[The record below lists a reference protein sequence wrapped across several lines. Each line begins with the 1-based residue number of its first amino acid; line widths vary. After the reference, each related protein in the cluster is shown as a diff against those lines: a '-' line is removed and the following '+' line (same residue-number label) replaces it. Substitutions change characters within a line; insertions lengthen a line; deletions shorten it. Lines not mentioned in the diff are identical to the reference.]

1 MTDLRA
7 LVVTAR
13 TATLLV
19 APPGVAYR
27 QPEPMPW
34 QLVETRSG
42 AEAARGAADS
52 AVVFLDGLSPATEY
66 RLQTGLGALAFRT
79 GPCAGL
85 VDLRDHGGRADAP
98 DNAAAFARAIAA
110 VPEGGTLRVPAG
122 RFTSGPIFL
131 KPRMTLLLDAGA
143 EIAAIHDRSGWPILP
158 ARDEAGRVIGTWEG
172 LPDASFAALVTAV
185 ACHGLAITGRGVVDG
200 GGDRGDWWTWPKE
213 RRNGARRPRVIQI
226 SHSDDVSLS
235 GFAVGNAPSWTVHPY
250 RCRRLRAAG
259 LIITNPPDSPNT
271 DGFNPESCEAVEI
284 TGLDI
289 SVGDDCI
296 AIKAGKRDGQATD
309 HLAPTRDII
318 VRHCRMQRGHGA
330 VVLGSEMSGGIENVT
345 VDRCEFIDTDRGL
358 RLKTRRGRG
367 GVMRNICLSDS
378 TMSGVHTPLVVNAFY
393 FCDPDGSS
401 ERVQSRAPAPVD
413 ETTPRVENVRV
424 ERVTARGVALAA
436 AAILG
441 LPEAPVRGVR
451 LTDYRVS
458 YDPAALPG
466 IPLMA
471 AGVEPV
477 AQAGL
482 LASFAEVEGAPVDL
496 EPEGSA
502 PPC

>member
-27 QPEPMPW
+27 QPEPVPW
-34 QLVETRSG
+34 QLIETRSG
-42 AEAARGAADS
+42 AETARGAADS

-66 RLQTGLGALAFRT
+66 RLQTGHGTLAFRT
-79 GPCAGL
+79 GPCTGL

-250 RCRRLRAAG
+250 RCR
-259 LIITNPPDSPNT
+259 
-271 DGFNPESCEAVEI
+271 
-284 TGLDI
+284 
-289 SVGDDCI
+289 
-296 AIKAGKRDGQATD
+296 
-309 HLAPTRDII
+309 
-318 VRHCRMQRGHGA
+318 MQRGHGA

-345 VDRCEFIDTDRGL
+345 VHRCEFIDTDRGL

-378 TMSGVHTPLVVNAFY
+378 IMSGVHTPLVVNAFY

-496 EPEGSA
+496 EPEGRA